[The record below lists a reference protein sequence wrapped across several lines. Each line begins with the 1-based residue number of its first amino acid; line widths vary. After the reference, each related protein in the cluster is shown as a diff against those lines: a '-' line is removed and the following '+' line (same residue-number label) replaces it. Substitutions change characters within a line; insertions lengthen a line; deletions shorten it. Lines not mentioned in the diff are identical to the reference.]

1 MPRPGQTP
9 QPQFSRS
16 PQMPYGTVERANA
29 TRPQQARQ
37 PQARQA
43 SQPQGGQGSSPIEDF
58 LFGATQRPTEPVTA
72 GAPFGP
78 GASPFDMSRVESP
91 RDFMTRVVGQMVLA
105 PDAEPELQGFLA
117 KVQLGL

>member
-16 PQMPYGTVERANA
+16 PSMPYGTVERANA

-43 SQPQGGQGSSPIEDF
+43 SQPQGGQGASPIEDF

-72 GAPFGP
+72 GAPFGSGPMTLP
-78 GASPFDMSRVESP
+78 GLPVMGAETDVDFLMRV
-91 RDFMTRVVGQMVLA
+91 A
-105 PDAEPELQGFLA
+105 PQAGPELKAFVDRIQAG
-117 KVQLGL
+117 G